1 MGISERKEREKAEMR
16 ERILDA
22 AMKMFLEEGY
32 AKTSIRNIADAIE
45 YSPGTIYLYFK
56 DKDELLY
63 EVQGQ
68 AYLKLLQAFKKN
80 VTHEDPLERLGQ
92 LARTYIDFGL
102 ENQELYD
109 LMFIIRAPMNVEKE
123 GTQGHGGDSFAYLV
137 NCLNECMEKNLL
149 VFKDVN
155 LGALQLWS
163 MVHGLVS
170 LDLRCRL
177 KIMITDATKVR
188 EVLFKAAEEYLE
200 SIRA

>member
-1 MGISERKEREKAEMR
+1 MGISERKEREKAEMK

-22 AMKMFLEEGY
+22 ALKMFLEEGY

-63 EVQGQ
+63 EVQGE

-80 VTHEDPLERLGQ
+80 VTNEDPVERLGE

-102 ENQELYD
+102 ENPELYD
-109 LMFIIRAPMNVEKE
+109 LMFIIRAPMNVEKDE
-123 GTQGHGGDSFAYLV
+123 HEGHGGDSFAFLV
-137 NCLNECMEKNLL
+137 NCLKACMEKNLL
-149 VFKDVN
+149 IFKDVN
-155 LGALQLWS
+155 LAALQLWS
-163 MVHGLVS
+163 IVHGLVS
-170 LDLRCRL
+170 LNLRCRL
-177 KIMITDATKVR
+177 RIMITDETQVR
-188 EVLFKAAEEYLE
+188 GILFKAAEEYLD